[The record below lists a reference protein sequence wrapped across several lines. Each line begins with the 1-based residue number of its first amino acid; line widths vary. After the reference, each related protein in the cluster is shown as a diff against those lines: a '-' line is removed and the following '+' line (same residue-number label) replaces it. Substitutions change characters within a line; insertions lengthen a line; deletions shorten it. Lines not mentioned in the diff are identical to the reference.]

1 MGNQLDKKYQQLLSD
16 IIAFGVEKK
25 DRTGTGTI
33 SEFGHQIRH
42 KLSEG
47 FPLLTTKKMAKGILE
62 FDLNEPDD
70 IIAHKRATKATD
82 MALALWDITHN
93 TKKGLEWS
101 MEGKEI
107 DKYEALELV
116 YEKIYEILEEHN
128 IKLDDLIY

>member
-1 MGNQLDKKYQQLLSD
+1 MAEAILKY
-16 IIAFGVEKK
+16 
-25 DRTGTGTI
+25 
-33 SEFGHQIRH
+33 
-42 KLSEG
+42 
-47 FPLLTTKKMAKGILE
+47 
-62 FDLNEPDD
+62 DLNDADD
-70 IIAHKRATKATD
+70 IMAHKRAVKATD
-82 MALALWDITHN
+82 MAEALWTIIHN